1 MQRQIILLNFITTTF
16 DVNSRKSIGF
26 RSRTVSL
33 MVKTITRTE
42 IYVRSLLLGELKNGW
57 RANKKPGKRRKEKFN
72 ELMHC
77 LRDKIRARWCKKMWP
92 FKTNF
97 ESHNKNK
104 TLFYDASNDGAMKAA
119 RLNHEIT
126 FFFNST
132 AEFKTRRR
140 KKSSHVIPVHLVAKK
155 IYDNTE
161 KKRFQLGR
169 LM

>member
-132 AEFKTRRR
+132 AEF
-140 KKSSHVIPVHLVAKK
+140 
-155 IYDNTE
+155 
-161 KKRFQLGR
+161 
-169 LM
+169 